1 MRYDDHALRG
11 GDCKLQIACVSC
23 PRERERAGKLQ
34 ICILQFA
41 ICILQFAFCNPAQST
56 IAAAAPP
63 GEPHIGTSW
72 ATERRY
78 DGLSLE
84 EWRRRIPDLD
94 FASPEI
100 ASAIPG
106 LLAIVRD
113 REAPWFSRR
122 QAAVTLGRIGEPARA
137 AIPVLVELLDEPA
150 GVPEE
155 AARIWSL
162 KALALFGPLA
172 EESTPRLI
180 EILRDDCATDHA
192 RLGALEALGRI
203 GPSRAEVLPAIIA
216 TLEGRDPQRDER
228 GWSPELER
236 RVAAAEILE
245 LFGGHAAPAVPAL
258 IRATRHESPLLRRA
272 AANTLGLVGPAAEPA
287 ASELVDLVLFDEHE
301 EVRDLAAR
309 ALARIGDGGE
319 QALVR
324 LLADPE
330 AAVRERAAG
339 ALRHLTFAA
348 PETITALQR
357 ARDDPSGMM
366 RVASLDA
373 LWRLT
378 TDPAFVL
385 DRAVDELS
393 NGDREVRVRAVL
405 LLEAM
410 GRAARPATA
419 RLRALAEDGPPHV
432 QQAARRALRSVE
444 PPAH

>member
-1 MRYDDHALRG
+1 MCAVPSLAESD
-11 GDCKLQIACVSC
+11 
-23 PRERERAGKLQ
+23 AGT
-34 ICILQFA
+34 
-41 ICILQFAFCNPAQST
+41 QST
-56 IAAAAPP
+56 
-63 GEPHIGTSW
+63 SDS
-72 ATERRY
+72 RY
-78 DGLSLE
+78 DGLTLD
-84 EWRRRIPDLD
+84 EWRRRIPNLD
-94 FASPEI
+94 FNSSEI
-100 ASAIPG
+100 AGAVPG

-122 QAAVTLGRIGEPARA
+122 QAATTLGRIGEPARA
-137 AIPVLVELLDEPA
+137 AIPALIELLDEPA
-150 GVPEE
+150 AVPEE

-172 EESTPRLI
+172 EEATPRLI

-216 TLEGRDPQRDER
+216 TLEGGAPRNEVR

-236 RVAAAEILE
+236 RIAAAEILE

-309 ALARIGDGGE
+309 ALARIGGAAG
-319 QALVR
+319 QALAR

-330 AAVRERAAG
+330 TEVRERAAN
-339 ALRHLTFAA
+339 ALVQLGSVD
-348 PETITALQR
+348 PETLEALQR
-357 ARDDPSGMM
+357 ACGDPSGTV

-378 TDPAFVL
+378 QDPALVL

-393 NGDREVRVRAVL
+393 SEEREVRVRAVL
-405 LLEAM
+405 VLEAM
-410 GRAARPATA
+410 GRAARPAA
-419 RLRALAEDGPPHV
+419 PHLRTLADDDRPHV
-432 QQAARRALRSVE
+432 RQAARRALRSVE
-444 PPAH
+444 PPAQ